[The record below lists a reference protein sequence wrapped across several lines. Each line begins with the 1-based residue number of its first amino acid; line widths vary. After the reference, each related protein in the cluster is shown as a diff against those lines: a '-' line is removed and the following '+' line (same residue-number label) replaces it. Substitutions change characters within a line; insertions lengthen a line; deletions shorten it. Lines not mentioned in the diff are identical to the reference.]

1 MNTRE
6 VLAGM
11 TNDFSRALGGL
22 SRFVVIVAV
31 ACLTEFGSS
40 TAADVDASV
49 RKATSI
55 PAEELVPALKTLARE
70 RGLQVVFQSE
80 VVGSAHTQGALG
92 SFTAAQALEQLL
104 SGTGLTYRYLDDK
117 TVTILPS
124 SPSSSTPNA
133 AAVHSPTPSRPDP
146 TLAKD
151 ASKALPQVTV
161 ETQRD
166 ALRERMYE
174 FVRGITRDT
183 RSYRES
189 LARWRVPLCFLVAGL
204 PKAEDEFVL
213 ERLSQIAISAG
224 ARLAPQDCR
233 PDFFVVLSSDPDSLL
248 KEWAARNARLFGDG
262 TPAEIR
268 RFLSPP
274 RPRAVRV
281 WYNAAAVGTDGMPVT
296 SGVACGM
303 PLRMMASLIQFSCSN
318 ESSRAAFYDVLAFS
332 SVVVIVDT
340 RRLKDLSFG
349 QLADYVAMVGLTQID
364 LDDDVGGFPTIL
376 QLFAASRETAP
387 AGLSTWDQAFL
398 SALYHSD
405 QGSRLQRSQIV
416 VRMLHDVSP
425 RP

>member
-11 TNDFSRALGGL
+11 TNDL
-22 SRFVVIVAV
+22 SRIFGGFRRFVAIVV
-31 ACLTEFGSS
+31 VTCLAGFGSP
-40 TAADVDASV
+40 TAADTDASV
-49 RKATSI
+49 KMATNI

-70 RGLQVVFQSE
+70 RGLQVVFRSE

-92 SFTAAQALEQLL
+92 SFTATQALEQLL

-124 SPSSSTPNA
+124 SPSSSTQNA
-133 AAVHSPTPSRPDP
+133 AAVQSPPPSRPDP
-146 TLAKD
+146 TLSKD
-151 ASKALPQVTV
+151 TSKALPQVTV

-166 ALRERMYE
+166 ALRERMYD
-174 FVRGITRDT
+174 FVRGITRAT
-183 RSYRES
+183 RSYGES
-189 LARWRVPLCFLVAGL
+189 LARWRAPLCFLVAGL
-204 PKAEDEFVL
+204 PKAEDEFIL
-213 ERLSQIAISAG
+213 ERLSQIADSAG

-233 PDFFVVLSSDPDSLL
+233 PNFFVVLSSDPDSLL

-262 TPAEIR
+262 TPAEIH

-274 RPRAVRV
+274 RPRTVRV
-281 WYNAAAVGTDGMPVT
+281 WYNAAAVGADGMPVT

-303 PLRMMASLIQFSCSN
+303 PVRMMASLIQFSCSN
-318 ESSRAAFYDVLAFS
+318 ESSHVAFYDVLAFS

-340 RRLKDLSFG
+340 RRLQDLSFG

-364 LDDDVGGFPTIL
+364 LEDEVGGFPTIL
-376 QLFAASRETAP
+376 QLFAASRQATP
-387 AGLSTWDQAFL
+387 AGLTTWDQAFL

-405 QGSRLQRSQIV
+405 QSSRFQRSQIV
-416 VRMLHDVSP
+416 VRMLHDVSL